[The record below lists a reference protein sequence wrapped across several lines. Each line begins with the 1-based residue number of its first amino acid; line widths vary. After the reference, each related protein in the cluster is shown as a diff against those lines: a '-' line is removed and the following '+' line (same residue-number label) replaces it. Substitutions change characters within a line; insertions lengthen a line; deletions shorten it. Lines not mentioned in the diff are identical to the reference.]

1 MFWRKNYFAVV
12 TGANGETYAM
22 GPMPRKRAEHE
33 TWAWRESIGPA
44 VAVKRTRATRA
55 ILRRGHSDELAM
67 LLRQAQE
74 ATS

>member
-1 MFWRKNYFAVV
+1 MFRRKNYFAVV
-12 TGANGETYAM
+12 TGANGETYAL
-22 GPMPRKRAEHE
+22 GGMPRKRAEHE
-33 TWAWRESIGPA
+33 VYAWQQSIGPA
-44 VAVKRTRATRA
+44 VAVKRTKATRA